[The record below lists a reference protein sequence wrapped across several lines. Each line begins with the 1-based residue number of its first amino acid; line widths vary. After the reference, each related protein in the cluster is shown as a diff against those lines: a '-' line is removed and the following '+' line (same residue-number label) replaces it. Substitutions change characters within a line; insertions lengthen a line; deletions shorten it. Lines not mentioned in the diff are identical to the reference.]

1 MQGAQRLGTCR
12 PEAVWAQVLLAIL
25 IFPDFHFFLLIEV
38 FPMACEKCCFA
49 KEAELQHQVILPFC
63 KHVEYCF
70 ALKKKK
76 KSFMYK
82 KTRLSCRTEF

>member
-1 MQGAQRLGTCR
+1 
-12 PEAVWAQVLLAIL
+12 
-25 IFPDFHFFLLIEV
+25 
-38 FPMACEKCCFA
+38 MACEKCCFA